1 MQIFKKYK
9 RVIAFL
15 IMFFA
20 VNRFFSFILIPFSAS
35 GYELWHGFEQK
46 KGINCIYTGS
56 SHCIC
61 DINPE
66 VVDKATGLV
75 SYNMGSSMQSIQSSY
90 NSIKQA
96 IDQKK
101 VSKVVLVID
110 PEIMEMDRNTNFRAD
125 ACFQKYMTMTL
136 SPVKKV
142 VSDIEFITCSDF
154 IGTPSSINYF
164 IPWTYDRVSDVGNN
178 IKEKLSGKI
187 IAKAEHRDLNGF
199 LPSDKV
205 YENGD
210 RYVDYDSAS
219 KWSSEKSDL
228 HKIEMTDENISTL
241 KDICEICKENKVDL
255 LAITAPFCSAFT
267 YYDFESYTKFG
278 SEIKSILKKYKY
290 QYIDFNYLKKE
301 HFNTIDTSKY
311 RDNGHLNTNGAN
323 EFSLILAGILNG
335 NDAKGLFV
343 K

>member
-9 RVIAFL
+9 RVIVFL

-20 VNRFFSFILIPFSAS
+20 VNQFFSFILIPFSAS

-75 SYNMGSSMQSIQSSY
+75 S
-90 NSIKQA
+90 
-96 IDQKK
+96 
-101 VSKVVLVID
+101 
-110 PEIMEMDRNTNFRAD
+110 EIMEMDRNTNFRAD